1 MELLDNRVSC
11 VGEGVSTRYRF
22 SGFELDPVEVRLSR
36 DGAPL
41 EVQPKVFE
49 ALTLFVTSGGRLVSK
64 EELHAHLWPDTFVT
78 EESLTQVVSKLR
90 LALGDEPRNPRFVQ
104 TVLKRGYRFLPE
116 VEAIEAGLTVEA
128 AAGDESGSLTPAE
141 VPSETSLEP
150 PRPPVS
156 RWRRHGGA
164 ALAGACVVAALAAWK
179 LLAPHP
185 GSARFDHARA
195 ARVRLTATAER
206 ESMPVFAPDGRSYAF
221 VANRRGEGQ
230 LDLYAAVLDGGRAIR
245 LTESPEEDFAPQYAP
260 DGSRILFT
268 RGDAD
273 KHTDLWTVAPLG
285 GGEQLVVADAEAG
298 VWSPNGHD
306 VAFVRPLEGG
316 GAALVRRRLDG
327 GEERILHRSKSWLA
341 TPAWSP
347 DGTRIA
353 FNEGHQVFVISAE
366 GGAPQAIEAA
376 AVYLRSL
383 AWEPSGTD
391 LVVAGSWP
399 REWGGIWRLPLDGG
413 PREPLVA
420 GGSVFDPAISRDGRR
435 LLFTE
440 ESKTGQVWRVNADG
454 GMPQLLPLPVT
465 VECFD
470 VSSDGQHVAFTD
482 LAPSPGGGQLGWF
495 DLATSAVR
503 PLGGGLCPA
512 IAPDGARLAFFGGV
526 GQRGLW
532 LLDLATGTRRRV
544 VEDRGPEG
552 LIEES
557 LARRP
562 AWSPDG
568 SRLAFRALGTEEGD
582 GLRIV
587 EVESGRERMLA
598 RGSFET
604 PAWSPDGRSIAAC
617 LHRDGSFLPAI
628 VDAESGAVRLLS
640 GSCPFRE
647 GPIWEAD
654 SRHLRLLSGE
664 RSRPTLVGLSSDGQ
678 SPATEIPL
686 QHTDDPAFWGIF
698 VVRRGG
704 PDAWVYLLERY
715 ESDLYLLAA
724 REP

>member
-1 MELLDNRVSC
+1 MSA
-11 VGEGVSTRYRF
+11 RYRF
-22 SGFELDPVEVRLSR
+22 SGFELDPVEARLTR

-41 EVQPKVFE
+41 ELQPKVFE
-49 ALTLFVTSGGRLVSK
+49 ALTLLVTSGGRLVSK
-64 EELHAHLWPDTFVT
+64 EELPAHLWPDTFVT

-104 TVLKRGYRFLPE
+104 TVLKRGYRFLPS
-116 VEAIEAGLTVEA
+116 VETIEGAPAVAATPGDPRGEAPASAPPVER
-128 AAGDESGSLTPAE
+128 
-141 VPSETSLEP
+141 VIEP
-150 PRPPVS
+150 PPPGAVRAPR
-156 RWRRHGGA
+156 RWLGP
-164 ALAGACVVAALAAWK
+164 ALAGGCVVAALAGWK
-179 LLAPHP
+179 LLAPQTAR
-185 GSARFDHARA
+185 ARFDPANA
-195 ARVRLTATAER
+195 DRVRLTATAER
-206 ESMPVFAPDGRSYAF
+206 ESMPAFAPDDRSYVF

-230 LDLYAAVLDGGRAIR
+230 LDLYTAVLDGGRAVR
-245 LTESPEEDFAPQYAP
+245 LTESPQEDFAPQYAP

-298 VWSPNGHD
+298 VWSPDGHD

-316 GAALVRRRLDG
+316 GAALVRCRLDG

-347 DGTRIA
+347 DGKRIA
-353 FNEGHQVFVISAE
+353 FNEGHQVFVVSAE
-366 GGAPQAIEAA
+366 GGTPQAIGAA

-383 AWEPSGTD
+383 AWETSGTE
-391 LVVAGSWP
+391 LIVAGSWP
-399 REWGGIWRLPLDGG
+399 REWGGIWRLPVDGG

-420 GGSVFDPAISRDGRR
+420 GGSVFDPAISRDSRR

-440 ESKTGQVWRVNADG
+440 ESKTGQVWRVKGDG
-454 GMPQLLPLPVT
+454 GKPQLLPLPVT

-470 VSSDGQHVAFTD
+470 VSADGKHLAFTD

-495 DLATSAVR
+495 ELESGAVR
-503 PLGGGLCPA
+503 PLGDGLCPA
-512 IAPDGARLAFFGGV
+512 IAPSGTRLAFFGGV

-532 LLDLATGTRRRV
+532 VLDLATGARRRV
-544 VEDRGPEG
+544 IEDRGPEG

-568 SRLAFRALGTEEGD
+568 ARLAFRALGTEEGD

-587 EVESGRERMLA
+587 EVDSGRERLLA
-598 RGSFET
+598 RGSFEV

-628 VDAESGAVRLLS
+628 VDAASGAVRLLS

-654 SRHLRLLSGE
+654 SRRLRLLSGE

-678 SPATEIPL
+678 PPAAEIPL
-686 QHTDDPAFWGIF
+686 QHPDDPAFWGIF

-704 PDAWVYLLERY
+704 PDAWIYLLERY
-715 ESDLYLLAA
+715 ESDLYLLTSRERRA
-724 REP
+724 R